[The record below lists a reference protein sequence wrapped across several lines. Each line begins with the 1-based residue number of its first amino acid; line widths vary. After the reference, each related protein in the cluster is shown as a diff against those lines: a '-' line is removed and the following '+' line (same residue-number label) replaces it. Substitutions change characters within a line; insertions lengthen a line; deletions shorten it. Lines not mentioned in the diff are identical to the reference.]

1 MVLAKIADSK
11 LMPMANV
18 LLMVLLLS
26 VLTETVILLLESALI
41 SVFKMPIVL
50 MPATQGV
57 NLNEVVV

>member
-26 VLTETVILLLESALI
+26 VLTETVILLLESVLI
-41 SVFKMPIVL
+41 SVFKILIVL